1 MRTESFDLRKCVQY
15 NAKKKT
21 KQQNPTNILA
31 EPRIKQLIYSDQ
43 TMPLKVVI
51 KELVGFEKTSSG
63 MLLCSIKNTFISFHK
78 LLSSLTIC
86 VTNDCDQIKASIT
99 IASISFPSIFPKMFS
114 SHPTILPNISPLL
127 DLLLIIG
134 TRRTLLY

>member
-15 NAKKKT
+15 NAKKKQKT
-21 KQQNPTNILA
+21 QTNILA

-51 KELVGFEKTSSG
+51 KELVAFEKTFSG

-99 IASISFPSIFPKMFS
+99 IGSISFPSIFPKMFS